1 MFNFDKVLNF
11 DGETAPYIQYTVARC
26 NSVIEKAGTTEYTP
40 DYKGVT
46 DGISAELINMLSRFG
61 DIISDAAKKNEPSLV
76 TRYLL
81 GVSALY
87 NKFYFESKIII
98 EDKGVQQ
105 SRVMLTKATRTVL
118 KNGLA
123 LLGIASPERM

>member
-1 MFNFDKVLNF
+1 
-11 DGETAPYIQYTVARC
+11 
-26 NSVIEKAGTTEYTP
+26 
-40 DYKGVT
+40 
-46 DGISAELINMLSRFG
+46 MLSRFG
-61 DIISDAAKKNEPSLV
+61 DIVQDSAKKNEPSLV

-87 NKFYFESKIII
+87 NKFYFEFKIIT

-105 SRVMLTKATRTVL
+105 ARTMLTDATRTVL